1 MNGQLPGHLV
11 RNISIGAT
19 LALIAAAVALYLSGN
34 LFSPSPVVI
43 TLQIGA
49 ALLMLWARLT
59 FGMRSFH
66 AAANPTAGELI
77 TTGPYRYIRHP
88 IYAAIWLFTWAG
100 VGAHLTV
107 ATGALAL
114 LIIAALV
121 ARVLCEEVFLREHFP
136 AYPDYATRTSRFIPF
151 VL

>member
-1 MNGQLPGHLV
+1 MTHRIV
-11 RNISIGAT
+11 RSISIGAT
-19 LALIAAAVALYLSGN
+19 LALIAAVLALYLSDN
-34 LFSPSPVVI
+34 LFSSSAIVV
-43 TLQIGA
+43 TLQVGA

-100 VGAHLTV
+100 VGEHLSV

-114 LIIAALV
+114 LIIAALF
-121 ARVLCEEVFLREHFP
+121 ARALCEEVFLREHFP
-136 AYPDYATRTSRFIPF
+136 AYADYASRTSRFIPL

>member
-1 MNGQLPGHLV
+1 MTHRMV
-11 RNISIGAT
+11 RSISIGAT
-19 LALIAAAVALYLSGN
+19 LTLIAAAVVLYVSDN
-34 LFSPSPVVI
+34 LFSSSPIVI

-66 AAANPTAGELI
+66 AAANPTAGDLI

-100 VGAHLTV
+100 AAAHLSI
-107 ATGALAL
+107 ATCTLAL
-114 LIIAALV
+114 LIFAALFV
-121 ARVLCEEVFLREHFP
+121 RVLCEEVFLREHFS
-136 AYPDYATRTSRFIPF
+136 AYPDYATRTSMFIPHI
-151 VL
+151 L